1 MAPIKKTAPITA
13 TKSKARLDAS
23 SKHHRM
29 LTRRRIVNYGLRNV
43 VRNAWLTIAAT
54 IVMTITLLMIF
65 ITLVASLVLNETI
78 ADQRAKMDMSIYLK
92 SSTSDDTLS
101 NLVGKLQVLPNVSS
115 AAYSN
120 SAAQYNKI
128 RDQYANNS
136 DYMNALS
143 VASQNSVSMNPD
155 AVITVKFRDPNNT
168 TSVHKVID
176 SDTQFQAWLDKS
188 QNSADSTKIQQTTVN
203 RLSSVLSGVQRAGLV
218 AVLIFV
224 VISILIVFN
233 TIRMAIF
240 SRRDEIDM
248 MKAIGADRS
257 FIRGPFLVEA
267 EFYGVIS
274 AIIALVI
281 GYFAIGKILPAL
293 GSYFSASE
301 TQAVMGHWAWL
312 VIIGL
317 VVIGILIGGLS
328 SRLAVR
334 RYLKE

>member
-92 SSTSDDTLS
+92 SNTSDDTLS
-101 NLVGKLQVLPNVSS
+101 NLVGKLQVLPNV
-115 AAYSN
+115 AQAHYSN

-128 RDQYANNS
+128 RDQYSNNS

-143 VASQNSVSMNPD
+143 VASQNNVSMNPD
-155 AVITVKFRDPNNT
+155 AVITVKFRDPND
-168 TSVHKVID
+168 TSSVRKLMASD
-176 SDTQFQAWLDKS
+176 SQFQTWLDKS

-224 VISILIVFN
+224 IISILIVFN

-301 TQAVMGHWAWL
+301 TQTVMGHWAWL